1 MIRNAR
7 MEAGIQKLLVEYLR
21 KTKRIK
27 TLEVLCDELIPEKR
41 TKLSFSI
48 QSTPKRPQPE
58 VVIKKSSSKS
68 KKSAASDEKRMIYSL
83 NIFKIRILSYLT
95 ERIQNHCKESRLAE
109 GTLGLLL
116 RISKRFQVRD

>member
-27 TLEVLCDELIPEKR
+27 TLEVLCEELIPEKR

-48 QSTPKRPQPE
+48 QSAPKRPQTE

-68 KKSAASDEKRMIYSL
+68 KKSAASDEKRMIYS
-83 NIFKIRILSYLT
+83 
-95 ERIQNHCKESRLAE
+95 
-109 GTLGLLL
+109 
-116 RISKRFQVRD
+116 